1 MAGRGPMELT
11 GVSHYWFSPHP
22 RPACFLPRTTDFAKS
37 RLSWFTREMKAA
49 QKIRPLIYRA
59 DQIKPGQVEWLI
71 PHLIPANRLT
81 ILDGD
86 PGQGK
91 SFLSLEIAAAVS
103 NGEEMTAWGRKQTD
117 RVGRV
122 MLCNA
127 EDDIRCTT
135 RRGCSTSLAGGWR
148 GSSMGLITVRI
159 SRWQG
164 SRPTGGGRANRSIFS
179 FPLPP
184 PVGLLPCPLVTNAG
198 LPRAHAL
205 LIYPALRGHTWSKF
219 KGR

>member
-1 MAGRGPMELT
+1 
-11 GVSHYWFSPHP
+11 
-22 RPACFLPRTTDFAKS
+22 
-37 RLSWFTREMKAA
+37 MKAA

-103 NGEEMTAWGRKQTD
+103 NGEVMTAWGRKQTD

-122 MLCNA
+122 MLCHA
-127 EDDIRCTT
+127 EDDIR
-135 RRGCSTSLAGGWR
+135 
-148 GSSMGLITVRI
+148 
-159 SRWQG
+159 
-164 SRPTGGGRANRSIFS
+164 RPIVPT
-179 FPLPP
+179 LD
-184 PVGLLPCPLVTNAG
+184 V
-198 LPRAHAL
+198 
-205 LIYPALRGHTWSKF
+205 
-219 KGR
+219 